1 MKQKKREE
9 DSLYKQ
15 ENKQKNRKKKK
26 ICQIVSFIVRWFFL
40 GGFVSPGLSILK
52 TFSTKTHRR
61 VCLFAFLVLPQ
72 VVQIPF

>member
-15 ENKQKNRKKKK
+15 ENKQKNRKIK
-26 ICQIVSFIVRWFFL
+26 ICQIVSFIVRCFFL